1 MSAVSWAAWMA
12 LRIRV
17 RKSAMGSV
25 VAMGAALGLPAA
37 FGHPGDEPAVG
48 QLPQADPADAEL
60 AIDGARTAAA
70 AAPTVLAGLEF
81 GGAGL
86 GDPLGRLRHGLLSRR
101 RLSGEGHAEGV
112 QQRLGLLVG

>member
-37 FGHPGDEPAVG
+37 LGHPGDEPAVG

-70 AAPTVLAGLEF
+70 AAPTVLAGLVF
-81 GGAGL
+81 VGSGL
-86 GDPLGRLRHGLLSRR
+86 GDPIGRLRSCYLRCLL
-101 RLSGEGHAEGV
+101 GECHS
-112 QQRLGLLVG
+112 